1 MCSEV
6 LRQVR
11 KPIVCLLLLAA
22 AAGCG
27 KKGPPLPPLRFVPAP
42 AKELVVSQQGNRLL
56 LAFAYPKLTAAG
68 QALGTVTEVDV
79 YEVVRP
85 VPSALPLPTT
95 TSTTSATGTT
105 AKAPATTPPTSPA
118 GTTPPAATAPPAAAA
133 TPPPAAPATP
143 PATTPTPTVPPKATP
158 AAPGATTPATPAAT
172 PAAPAAPA
180 TPAAPAVPAGPQPL
194 PGRELASVAKV
205 RLKLKG
211 AEVGAATQGDR
222 IVIDLPLPEPFP
234 DKAELHYFSIKT
246 LGPHGDTSEFS
257 KQVIIQPRPAPAPPA
272 KTTITARGDG
282 IELSWTEPSGTLG
295 PGGIVGYNIYRRDS
309 QAKGFGPA
317 LHAAAATERTFLDT
331 SARFGQSYI
340 YVVTAVAR
348 REPVIESSIKT
359 ESEIKYVDRFPP
371 PVPREPVA
379 LVEAGRVR
387 LVWRG
392 SEAPDL
398 SGYKVYRLDSRKGSQ
413 GKLEAEL
420 LTAKPIA
427 EVQYTDSNVKA
438 GVAYTYRITAVDQ
451 TGNESEPAEVRA
463 TAQ

>member
-85 VPSALPLPTT
+85 VPSALPLPPAA
-95 TSTTSATGTT
+95 SAASAASATGTT
-105 AKAPATTPPTSPA
+105 AKAPAAATTPPT
-118 GTTPPAATAPPAAAA
+118 AAA
-133 TPPPAAPATP
+133 TPE
-143 PATTPTPTVPPKATP
+143 
-158 AAPGATTPATPAAT
+158 
-172 PAAPAAPA
+172 APA
-180 TPAAPAVPAGPQPL
+180 TPAAPAALAGLQPL

-211 AEVGAATQGDR
+211 AEVGAATEGDR

-234 DKAELHYFSIKT
+234 DKAELHYFTIKT

-272 KTTITARGDG
+272 KTTLTARADG
-282 IELSWTEPSGTLG
+282 IELTWTEPSGTLG

-398 SGYKVYRLDSRKGSQ
+398 SGYKVYRLDSRKAHQ
-413 GKLEAEL
+413 GKAEPEL

-438 GVAYTYRITAVDQ
+438 GVSYTYRITAVDQ